1 MKKNYLFQ
9 IVFSICAILLSVNTY
24 AQRTDAQIK
33 EEVLAKYSTR
43 DYVFTPLP
51 ARGYNYFQVAQ
62 NAYFVHNDF
71 DNMIFFVTKIGV
83 VVVDPKPALSQ
94 TVIKVI
100 KEITDKPITH
110 VVYSHHH
117 RDHSQGAHFFPE
129 SAQLIAHKKVAEFMA
144 IANDPKRPPP
154 DFTWTDSYT
163 LKTGGFTLEMKD
175 LGRNW
180 HSQQDVLMYAPQEKI
195 LITIDMFHPDA
206 APWIHFGESADPMF
220 AFGLPDLLLKTYDFN
235 FVVVGHEKI
244 IGTRAHMEKY
254 RDLLVDMQKI
264 LLEVVQSPTY
274 KHLSEQTEGRFTEY
288 EVHYKYKAGIES
300 AIELCA
306 QKLIDSEWSTKLRN
320 IELNAAENFQ
330 TMFMHII
337 VLDP

>member
-1 MKKNYLFQ
+1 MKKRFSLLFC
-9 IVFSICAILLSVNTY
+9 ISFCFMLASVNVF
-24 AQRTDAQIK
+24 AQKTDAEIK
-33 EEVLAKYSTR
+33 QEVLTKYSTR

-51 ARGYNYFQVAQ
+51 ERGYNYFKVAQ
-62 NAYFVHNDF
+62 NTYFVHNDF
-71 DNMIFFVTKIGV
+71 DNMVFFVTKTGV

-100 KEITDKPITH
+100 KEVTNKPITH
-110 VVYSHHH
+110 VIYSHHH

-129 SAQLIAHKKVAEFMA
+129 SATLIAHKKAAEFMA
-144 IANDPKRPPP
+144 IANDPKRPAP
-154 DFTWTDSYT
+154 DVTWTDKYT
-163 LKTGGFTLEMKD
+163 LNTGGFTLELKD

-180 HSQQDVLMYAPQEKI
+180 HSQQDVIMYAPKQKI
-195 LITIDMFHPDA
+195 LIAVDMFHPDA

-220 AFGLPDLLLKTYDFN
+220 AFGLPDLLLKSYDFD

-244 IGTRAHMEKY
+244 IGTKAHMEKY
-254 RDLLVDMQKI
+254 RDLLVDMKKI
-264 LLEVVQSPTY
+264 LLEVAQSPTY
-274 KHLSEQTEGRFTEY
+274 KHLSEQTEKRFTEF

-300 AIELCA
+300 AINLCA
-306 QKLIDSEWSTKLRN
+306 AKLIDSDWTEKLRN
-320 IELNAAENFQ
+320 IELNATENFQ